1 MISRIIV
8 TVLLGAIF
16 ISSCAYETHT
26 KQYRT
31 EKIHV
36 QYPEWDEAT
45 VQKVAARKVEIGM
58 NPEMVVK
65 ALGEPDALSRE
76 GSEERWGSATAIAEG
91 QDAYVRFV
99 YFVYFKDGQVSRTTG
114 DRNKLSWHLWRD

>member
-8 TVLLGAIF
+8 TVFLGMIF
-16 ISSCAYETHT
+16 LSSCAYETHT

-31 EKIHV
+31 EKIHL
-36 QYPEWDEAT
+36 QYPQWDEAT
-45 VQKVAARKVEIGM
+45 VQKVADRKVEIGM

-65 ALGEPDALSRE
+65 ALGEPDAISRE
-76 GSEERWGSATAIAEG
+76 VDEEKWGYATAIVGG
-91 QDAYVRFV
+91 QDASIRFV
-99 YFVYFKDGQVSRTTG
+99 YFVYFKDGQVSRTAG